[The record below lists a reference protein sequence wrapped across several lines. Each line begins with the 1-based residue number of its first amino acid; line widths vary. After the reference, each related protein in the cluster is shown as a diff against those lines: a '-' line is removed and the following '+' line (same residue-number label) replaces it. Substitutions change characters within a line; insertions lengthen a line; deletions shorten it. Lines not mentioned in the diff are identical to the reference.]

1 MEKKI
6 CALELASY
14 LVRLGWT
21 VYVSC
26 SSYVDVSIHL
36 DSLDVPKLQQILNY
50 LREVYHFDYEFEDR
64 SDVCPKFYVCYCR
77 FE

>member
-14 LVRLGWT
+14 LVRLDWT

-26 SSYVDVSIHL
+26 SSYVEVDIHL
-36 DSLDVPKLQQILNY
+36 DVIDVTKLRRTLKFVADI
-50 LREVYHFDYEFEDR
+50 YHFTFDFTDR
-64 SDVCPKFYVCYCR
+64 SDLELDFYVCHCR
-77 FE
+77 F